1 MKAALCSIACVVAMT
16 GSAPLAQR
24 APVANRAD
32 SVVANAGTIAG
43 HVTDARSMPVSDYS
57 VIVFP
62 TDRTKWLA
70 NSRFLTVTRPSQD
83 GGFEVGNLAAGEYW
97 VVAVDP
103 MREGQSTGDW
113 EKPEVLGPLT
123 TRATRVTLAARE
135 RFMTVLRLTR
145 R

>member
-1 MKAALCSIACVVAMT
+1 MQATLCSIACVVAMT
-16 GSAPLAQR
+16 VAPLAQR
-24 APVANRAD
+24 VPGANGAEV
-32 SVVANAGTIAG
+32 VVANAATIAG
-43 HVTDARSMPVSDYS
+43 HVTDARAIPVSDYS

-70 NSRFLTVTRPSQD
+70 NSRFLTVARPSPD

-97 VVAVDP
+97 VVAVDE
-103 MREGQSTGDW
+103 EGRASEW

-123 TRATRVTLAARE
+123 TRATRVTLAARQ
-135 RFMTVLRLTR
+135 RFMTVLRLVR

>member
-1 MKAALCSIACVVAMT
+1 MKTTLCSIACVVAIT
-16 GSAPLAQR
+16 VAPLAQR
-24 APVANRAD
+24 VPGANGAD
-32 SVVANAGTIAG
+32 VVVANAGTIAG
-43 HVTDARSMPVSDYS
+43 HVTDARAIPVSDYS

-70 NSRFLTVTRPSQD
+70 NSRFLTVARPSPD

-97 VVAVDP
+97 VVAVDA
-103 MREGQSTGDW
+103 MQEGRASEW

-123 TRATRVTLAARE
+123 TRATRVVLAERAR
-135 RFMTVLRLTR
+135 FITVLRLSR

>member
-1 MKAALCSIACVVAMT
+1 MNAILCAIACVLVMT
-16 GSAPLAQR
+16 AAALAQQ
-24 APVANRAD
+24 VAGANAAD
-32 SVVANAGTIAG
+32 VVVANAGTIAG

-70 NSRFLTVTRPSQD
+70 NSRFLTVARPSQD

-97 VVAVDP
+97 VVAVDA
-103 MREGQSTGDW
+103 MQDGRSAGDW

-123 TRATRVTLAARE
+123 TRATRVMLAERAR
-135 RFMTVLRLTR
+135 FITVLRLSR